1 MSIKPDL
8 IIVGAGMAGLCAAKT
23 AIEAGARVLV
33 LEKAYQPGGTTR
45 LSDGVFNACD
55 PNGSTRW
62 IFMILLNGIFRM

>member
-33 LEKAYQPGGTTR
+33 LEKAYRSGGTTR
-45 LSDGVFNACD
+45 LSDGK
-55 PNGSTRW
+55 
-62 IFMILLNGIFRM
+62 ML